1 MRFIFYIIFS
11 FFIIKLNAQVYTYQ
25 NATKFHYEI
34 VSNENDSINKRIYQ
48 AAYDYKK
55 FDEVRFLDSRRNI
68 NISGYNAYLI
78 LYSANELLERYG
90 KQISPFTILPD
101 STFPEVELLFTEN
114 KFPEFLI
121 MKLN

>member
-101 STFPEVELLFTEN
+101 TDYSQVSLFFTDN
-114 KFPEFLI
+114 KFPEFSI
-121 MKLN
+121 QSIP

>member
-11 FFIIKLNAQVYTYQ
+11 FFIIKFNAQVYTYQ

-101 STFPEVELLFTEN
+101 TDYSQVSLFFTDN
-114 KFPEFLI
+114 KFPEFSI
-121 MKLN
+121 QSVP

>member
-25 NATKFHYEI
+25 NTTKFHYEI

-90 KQISPFTILPD
+90 KQISPFTTLPD
-101 STFPEVELLFTEN
+101 TDFPQMTLFFTDN
-114 KFPEFLI
+114 KFPEFSI
-121 MKLN
+121 QSIP